1 MTPHDP
7 QPPSRTRTAVAAGVM
22 VALAGLALIAG
33 IIVHNTTRSSASLP
47 AGVVPGLVQTPAAG
61 PCVTTKQARAVW
73 NDVNDRIDALSLH
86 PDLKRVGDVAEGT
99 AADEIS
105 QYLQLTL
112 IDKKLTERERERLDD
127 LTVVEPGCNGE
138 PLTVNV
144 SETLVQDDYLAA
156 DGHVDHVD
164 ANVGHSLHLLES
176 YVRAGSTW
184 KVVALTSLDQPT
196 PSGNFV

>member
-1 MTPHDP
+1 MTPQDP
-7 QPPSRTRTAVAAGVM
+7 QPLSRPRTALAAGIM
-22 VALAGLALIAG
+22 VALIGLALVAA
-33 IIVHNTTRSSASLP
+33 IIVHATTRDSASLP
-47 AGVVPGLVQTPAAG
+47 AGAVPGVVQTPAAG
-61 PCVTTKQARAVW
+61 PCVTAKQARTVW

-105 QYLQLTL
+105 QYLQQNL

-127 LTVVEPGCNGE
+127 LTLVEPGCNGQ

-144 SETLVQDDYLAA
+144 TETLVQDDYLAT
-156 DGHVDHVD
+156 DGHVDHSD

-176 YVRAGSTW
+176 YVRAGNTW